1 MGVDQAVCLYK
12 QYSEWGEDTSINLCF
27 KKEGGSMA
35 KLDIDEYR
43 KMYLS
48 VVEEHL
54 LARKDQIPN
63 FTTENLHRAIMT
75 EMNRADE
82 ETWEVEVPDDKDKA
96 IEEAEKRCMDFFET
110 HKDYDLGKAF

>member
-1 MGVDQAVCLYK
+1 
-12 QYSEWGEDTSINLCF
+12 
-27 KKEGGSMA
+27 MA

-48 VVEEHL
+48 VVEDHI

-75 EMNRADE
+75 EMNRANED
-82 ETWEVEVPDDKDKA
+82 TWEIEVPDDKDKA
-96 IEEAEKRCMDFFET
+96 ISEAEQRCIDFFES
-110 HKDYDLGKAF
+110 HKDYDTGKAF

>member
-1 MGVDQAVCLYK
+1 
-12 QYSEWGEDTSINLCF
+12 
-27 KKEGGSMA
+27 MA

-48 VVEEHL
+48 VVEDHL

-82 ETWEVEVPDDKDKA
+82 ETWEVEVPDDK
-96 IEEAEKRCMDFFET
+96 EEAIYEAEERCMDFFKA
-110 HKDYDLGKAF
+110 HKDIGTGQAF

>member
-1 MGVDQAVCLYK
+1 
-12 QYSEWGEDTSINLCF
+12 
-27 KKEGGSMA
+27 MA

-48 VVEEHL
+48 VVEDHL

-75 EMNRADE
+75 EMNRANV
-82 ETWEVEVPDDKDKA
+82 ETWEVDIPDDKDKA
-96 IEEAEKRCMDFFET
+96 IAEAEERCMNFFES
-110 HKDYDLGKAF
+110 HKDYDTGKAF

>member
-1 MGVDQAVCLYK
+1 
-12 QYSEWGEDTSINLCF
+12 
-27 KKEGGSMA
+27 MA

-54 LARKDQIPN
+54 MARKDQIQN

-75 EMNRADE
+75 EMNRADT
-82 ETWEVEVPDDKDKA
+82 ETWEVEVPDDRDIA
-96 IEEAEKRCMDFFET
+96 ITEAEQRCMDFFDS
-110 HKDYDLGKAF
+110 HKDIGTGKTF

>member
-1 MGVDQAVCLYK
+1 
-12 QYSEWGEDTSINLCF
+12 
-27 KKEGGSMA
+27 MA
-35 KLDIDEYR
+35 RLDVDEYR

-54 LARKDQIPN
+54 MAKKGQIPH

-82 ETWEVEVPDDKDKA
+82 DTWEIEVDDDKEKEMQA
-96 IEEAEKRCMDFFET
+96 VEARVVKFFED
-110 HKDYDLGKAF
+110 HSDYGTGSTF